1 MFLLAQDCFY
11 LEQFVVLKEKRT
23 VQSNMKTLGCLLH
36 RTRGNQAYL
45 LDVEAWTQLYYFRQ
59 LYNLVTGSKIYAY

>member
-45 LDVEAWTQLYYFRQ
+45 LDVEA
-59 LYNLVTGSKIYAY
+59 